1 MFLWYWHFISF
12 QFCLPLTLARRL
24 KKRNAMAR
32 HRARGSPPVA
42 LEAPEFQE
50 SKLNSEGQM
59 CRHVVTSC
67 PHVCQCA
74 VLHDCVC
81 CVYIHIRSYPCLV
94 SLSCNSR
101 LREIVWRGC
110 GLMGPLKWKSVDTT
124 CTECRYID
132 IFIYIY
138 MHIYVYYIYIYW
150 TKIASI
156 CEPKFQVPCLCALA
170 QTPSHYPGKSCLQ
183 ATPCQGLN
191 WLSVRSCTMFYLGFV
206 MLFSVWPVGHSWS
219 YQACCGWPDEAEFT
233 ESRRYAKYYLLSN
246 NWTKL

>member
-1 MFLWYWHFISF
+1 MFVKRTCILKVSVCLCFSLLMFLWYWHFISF

-138 MHIYVYYIYIYW
+138 ICIFMYIIYIYIEQ
-150 TKIASI
+150 KLQASASQNS
-156 CEPKFQVPCLCALA
+156 KCLAFALWR
-170 QTPSHYPGKSCLQ
+170 KLQ
-183 ATPCQGLN
+183 ATTQENHVCRQLP
-191 WLSVRSCTMFYLGFV
+191 
-206 MLFSVWPVGHSWS
+206 
-219 YQACCGWPDEAEFT
+219 
-233 ESRRYAKYYLLSN
+233 AKD
-246 NWTKL
+246 